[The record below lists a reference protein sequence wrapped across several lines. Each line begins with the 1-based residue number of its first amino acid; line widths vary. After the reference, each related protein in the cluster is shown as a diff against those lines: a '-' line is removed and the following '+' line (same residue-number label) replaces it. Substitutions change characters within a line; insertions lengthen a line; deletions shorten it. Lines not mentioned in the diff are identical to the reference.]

1 MKESSEPKLIALH
14 LIIIALLFTG
24 VYVVLTGH
32 GSKDFRLINY
42 EPKFFNE
49 GWYYEDSNGNRSE
62 ISSLPVRL
70 PTKERKTRISHK
82 IGPITDNHTVICFYS
97 QHQNVTIRVNGE
109 VIYTYDTRAK
119 QKSLISYR
127 AVYNFVHLPQI
138 PGDSVISI
146 ETDALIQSTAGEYA
160 RIYFGDSSQVLYSIV
175 IDHIANFLLGVMF
188 FVGSVFLFGT
198 NYLFS
203 RVSINDKSLLHL
215 AFLTLTI
222 SLWQLD
228 DSTLLFFF
236 TGNLPFLWCMKY
248 LTQLIMPIFTY
259 LFIKSI
265 IIRKTKFLNFL
276 FWGTVTVIFL
286 QFTLQITGIRHLTN
300 TIFISHLLY
309 FFSATYT
316 LISLLKEEWL
326 KKSILKYLFIL
337 SMLASIV
344 IFIITALSLFNN
356 LFFSSLMS
364 FGLAFVF
371 FSMILLTYQKQL
383 NIFEAI
389 KEAETY
395 KKLAF
400 VDIATGVYNK
410 TAWYTLTDNYKSI
423 SSAEKYCLILFDM
436 NNLKKVNDKYG
447 HLTGDKMIKAFCD
460 CLTRV
465 LEGMGAVYRIGGDE
479 FVTLC
484 KNVRKE
490 NVEKILRDFDEAVKN
505 QEECEYKF
513 SAAYGYEFFTPSVP
527 ADFQNALKKAD
538 EKMYSKKVE
547 MKLARS

>member
-1 MKESSEPKLIALH
+1 
-14 LIIIALLFTG
+14 
-24 VYVVLTGH
+24 
-32 GSKDFRLINY
+32 
-42 EPKFFNE
+42 
-49 GWYYEDSNGNRSE
+49 
-62 ISSLPVRL
+62 
-70 PTKERKTRISHK
+70 
-82 IGPITDNHTVICFYS
+82 
-97 QHQNVTIRVNGE
+97 
-109 VIYTYDTRAK
+109 
-119 QKSLISYR
+119 
-127 AVYNFVHLPQI
+127 
-138 PGDSVISI
+138 
-146 ETDALIQSTAGEYA
+146 
-160 RIYFGDSSQVLYSIV
+160 
-175 IDHIANFLLGVMF
+175 
-188 FVGSVFLFGT
+188 
-198 NYLFS
+198 
-203 RVSINDKSLLHL
+203 
-215 AFLTLTI
+215 
-222 SLWQLD
+222 
-228 DSTLLFFF
+228 
-236 TGNLPFLWCMKY
+236 
-248 LTQLIMPIFTY
+248 
-259 LFIKSI
+259 
-265 IIRKTKFLNFL
+265 
-276 FWGTVTVIFL
+276 
-286 QFTLQITGIRHLTN
+286 
-300 TIFISHLLY
+300 
-309 FFSATYT
+309 
-316 LISLLKEEWL
+316 
-326 KKSILKYLFIL
+326 
-337 SMLASIV
+337 
-344 IFIITALSLFNN
+344 
-356 LFFSSLMS
+356 
-364 FGLAFVF
+364 
-371 FSMILLTYQKQL
+371 MILLTYQKQL